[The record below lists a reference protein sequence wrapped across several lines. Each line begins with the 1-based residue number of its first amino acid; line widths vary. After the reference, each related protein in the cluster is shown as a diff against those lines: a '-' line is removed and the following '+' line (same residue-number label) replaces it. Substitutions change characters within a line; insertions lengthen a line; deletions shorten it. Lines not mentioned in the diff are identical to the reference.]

1 MTYRVKK
8 TRRGRVK
15 VRRMTPVEC
24 LARLAAIVPPPRY
37 PLLRMHGVLAPRHA
51 LRARVVPRPPVSH
64 RAHACAA
71 HEHAEPKPKPKPVPD
86 KPSAGDGRAV
96 LRITEPVP
104 TAELTASGHAERIG
118 PNVLSFAHWQRLLEG
133 QLYASTSRVDWA
145 TLLRRTFD
153 VDIRRCARCD
163 GPVRVRAVVTDADA
177 IQKLLAVLRRP
188 RDPPHAA

>member
-1 MTYRVKK
+1 M
-8 TRRGRVK
+8 
-15 VRRMTPVEC
+15 PS
-24 LARLAAIVPPPRY
+24 PN
-37 PLLRMHGVLAPRHA
+37 
-51 LRARVVPRPPVSH
+51 
-64 RAHACAA
+64 
-71 HEHAEPKPKPKPVPD
+71 PKPVPD
-86 KPSAGDGRAV
+86 KPIAVAGYGRAV

-188 RDPPHAA
+188 RDPPPAA